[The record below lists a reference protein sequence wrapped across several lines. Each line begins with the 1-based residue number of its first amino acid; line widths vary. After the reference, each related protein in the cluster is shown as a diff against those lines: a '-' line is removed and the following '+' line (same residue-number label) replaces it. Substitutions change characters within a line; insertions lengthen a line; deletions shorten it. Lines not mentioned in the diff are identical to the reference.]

1 MGQLRRENKDKT
13 TWKPCNSDRVCS
25 DHFDDGEPTVTHP
38 FPELKLGYKKQIPQP
53 RRKIFKHPVPLKEAK
68 KHIAAE
74 TVQTSPFTTP
84 PDKNQEQHI
93 LNFHRNTSTACRQVV
108 KNAVAAFVRTY

>member
-25 DHFDDGEPTVTHP
+25 DHFVDGEPTVTHP

-53 RRKIFKHPVPLKEAK
+53 RRKIFKHPFPLKEAK
-68 KHIAAE
+68 KHRCRNRSNISIYNPTRRKPRATHPE
-74 TVQTSPFTTP
+74 FPSEHQYCLSPGRE
-84 PDKNQEQHI
+84 KMRR
-93 LNFHRNTSTACRQVV
+93 LRL
-108 KNAVAAFVRTY
+108 